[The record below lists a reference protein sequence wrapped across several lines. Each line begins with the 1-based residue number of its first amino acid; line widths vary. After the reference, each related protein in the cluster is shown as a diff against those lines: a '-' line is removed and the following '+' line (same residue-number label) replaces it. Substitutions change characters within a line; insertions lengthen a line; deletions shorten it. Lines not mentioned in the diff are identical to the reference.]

1 MAVRPSD
8 EVLAGH
14 VHVVVVSVADE
25 REVFDVGEA
34 TLAPLGEVMHLAP
47 LMRLATPRVLAMPVT
62 DDDRQTVRMRRQP
75 PVTTEGRGDPIPG
88 SFMGEE

>member
-1 MAVRPSD
+1 MAVRSSD

-62 DDDRQTVRMRRQP
+62 CLTFTIGGGMPKSV
-75 PVTTEGRGDPIPG
+75 
-88 SFMGEE
+88 SSNY